1 MVTQTLTERLHIVEG
16 SDWKDAVISLLD
28 SRSPYRPWRYGFGEA
43 RMGDPVAI
51 VLNTDP
57 PSILTELARIG
68 ADGRPDRALMN
79 WPIAAPGLVDLAT
92 LAVVGDF
99 AQDPGRNGS
108 CAVTPRSSWC
118 WP

>member
-1 MVTQTLTERLHIVEG
+1 
-16 SDWKDAVISLLD
+16 
-28 SRSPYRPWRYGFGEA
+28 
-43 RMGDPVAI
+43 MGDPVAI

-79 WPIAAPGLVDLAT
+79 WPISAPGLVDLAT